1 MKDLL
6 KPLYSLSENVHKY
19 AFEIVFAP
27 VKYLIKNL
35 SKSNVNLIN
44 ILSAI

>member
-1 MKDLL
+1 MMKELL

-27 VKYLIKNL
+27 VKHLIKNL
-35 SKSNVNLIN
+35 SKSSV
-44 ILSAI
+44 